1 MKLIASLTSPFARKV
16 RVVLAEKKIDCPLE
30 LDMPWEAGSRV
41 AEFNPLGKV
50 PVLLLDDGSTLFD
63 SRVIVEYL
71 DSISPVARLFPQE
84 RRQLIEA
91 RRWEA
96 LADGI
101 CDAAANIVIEQRR
114 PPALQS
120 ADWIN
125 RQHDKVIRGLAA
137 LAHDLGRPAGA
148 SRPLNGRCRG
158 LAGLLGLCRLG
169 LACRPPPE
177 RSLQRRQS
185 ECPLS
190 PKGLIQFDTTW
201 RGQQQSPQHQG
212 AHQRHQ
218 HGPQLFPRHHILAF
232 SAPKWAHPNIVQPA
246 GLCLST

>member
-30 LDMPWEAGSRV
+30 LDMPWDTNSKVSEY
-41 AEFNPLGKV
+41 NPLGKV
-50 PVLLLDDGSTLFD
+50 PVLLMDDGSSLFD

-114 PPALQS
+114 PAPQQS
-120 ADWIN
+120 TDWIS
-125 RQHDKVIRGLAA
+125 RQQDKITRGLNA
-137 LAHDLGRPAGA
+137 LSTELGERHWCCAETYGIA
-148 SRPLNGRCRG
+148 DISVGCCLGYLDFRFKNLNWRQQHPN
-158 LAGLLGLCRLG
+158 LA
-169 LACRPPPE
+169 
-177 RSLQRRQS
+177 
-185 ECPLS
+185 
-190 PKGLIQFDTTW
+190 
-201 RGQQQSPQHQG
+201 
-212 AHQRHQ
+212 
-218 HGPQLFPRHHILAF
+218 ILAEKLAQKPSF
-232 SAPKWAHPNIVQPA
+232 NDTLPPA
-246 GLCLST
+246 